1 VLSFKDRELAKT
13 ILEKI
18 KSGGKKLNFMHVCG
32 THQDTLVKHGL
43 DVLFESRGINICQ
56 GPGCP
61 VCVTTPLEIE
71 ECILL
76 ANNGKIIAS
85 FGDMMRV
92 PGDSGSLQ
100 DMKAEGCDIRT
111 VYGIEDAVNIA
122 IKNPSKEV
130 VFMAVGFETTAPTTS
145 TVILNQPPENFSIL
159 CCHRTIPPALNA
171 ILEMGELKLD
181 GFIEPGH
188 VSTIIGTKPYEF
200 ISRDYKIP
208 QVISGFE
215 PIDLLMTAW
224 MLIKQIDEED
234 AKVENEY
241 TRAVDEQGNLK
252 AQSVMKETFC
262 PVDKRWRG
270 FPIIKK
276 SGLELRSKFD
286 QFNSRKIFE
295 DELEY
300 LKNKEYLEPPGCRC
314 GELLRGLINP
324 QDCSLFGKGCTPD
337 KPIGP
342 CMVSI
347 EGSCNIAYRYK
358 GKIKIPYG

>member
-1 VLSFKDRELAKT
+1 MLRRICNAQKLMDEAC
-13 ILEKI
+13 EKLGRQI
-18 KSGGKKLNFMHVCG
+18 NIMEVCG
-32 THQDTLVKHGL
+32 THTVAIFRNGVRTSIPKQLNL
-43 DVLFESRGINICQ
+43 IS

-71 ECILL
+71 ECIHL
-76 ANNGKIIAS
+76 AKRGKTIAS
-85 FGDMMRV
+85 FGDMIRV
-92 PGDSGSLQ
+92 PGYNGSLL
-100 DMKAEGCDIRT
+100 DMKAEGCDIKT
-111 VYGIEDAVNIA
+111 VYSIEDAVDIA
-122 IKNPSKEV
+122 IKNPSKDV
-130 VFMAVGFETTAPTTS
+130 IFMAVGFETTAPTTS
-145 TVILNQPPENFSIL
+145 TVITNGPPENFSIL
-159 CCHRTIPPALNA
+159 CCHRTIPVALKT
-171 ILEMGELKLD
+171 ILEMGEIKLD

-215 PIDLLMTAW
+215 PIDLLMSVW
-224 MLIKQIDEED
+224 MLTQQIKKGET
-234 AKVENEY
+234 KVENEY
-241 TRAVDEQGNLK
+241 MRAVNENGNLI
-252 AQSVMKETFC
+252 AQKVMKETFIS
-262 PVDKRWRG
+262 VDKKWRG

-276 SGLELRSKFD
+276 SGLEIRTKFD
-286 QFNSRKIFE
+286 KYNSRKIFE
-295 DELEY
+295 DELET
-300 LKNKEYLEPPGCRC
+300 LKDKDFLEPSGCRC

-324 QDCSLFGKGCTPD
+324 QDCLLFKTRCTPE